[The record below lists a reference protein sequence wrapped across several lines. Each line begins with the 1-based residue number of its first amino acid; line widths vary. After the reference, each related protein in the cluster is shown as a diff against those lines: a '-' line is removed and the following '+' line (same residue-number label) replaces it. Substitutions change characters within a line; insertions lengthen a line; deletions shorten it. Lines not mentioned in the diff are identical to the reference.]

1 MVHIVHKTEGVN
13 RIQNVQFYPFV
24 FLPERMR
31 TACDRSG
38 ANGNGASS
46 RGTRRTDNTR
56 GQLETRRILCWTEDV
71 VAQSESRASLLAF
84 PSQSCVGAANR
95 LYTVADERYYSYY
108 AYDHTGQRTLKM
120 TGDAWDVDQNAWKSV
135 YPSCRLRL
143 E

>member
-1 MVHIVHKTEGVN
+1 MAGKQG
-13 RIQNVQFYPFV
+13 
-24 FLPERMR
+24 
-31 TACDRSG
+31 D
-38 ANGNGASS
+38 
-46 RGTRRTDNTR
+46 
-56 GQLETRRILCWTEDV
+56 
-71 VAQSESRASLLAF
+71 SESGRLGDKILYTWHGRQCERSMPTSVANPQTEAQWADMNGDGIPDYIWNAGDGRIGVRYSRL
-84 PSQSCVGAANR
+84 GETNR